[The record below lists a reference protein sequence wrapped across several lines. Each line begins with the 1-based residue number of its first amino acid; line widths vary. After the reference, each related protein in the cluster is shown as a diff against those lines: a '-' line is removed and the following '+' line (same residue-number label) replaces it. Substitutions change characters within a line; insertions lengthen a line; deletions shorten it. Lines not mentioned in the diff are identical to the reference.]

1 MCIRTPVCYNSTT
14 MRDEF
19 RIEHDSIGE
28 IRVPADA
35 YWGAQSQRAIE
46 NFAVSDLRFPA
57 VFINSLALIK
67 YAAALVNADLGL
79 LDTGLSSAIAQAC
92 REIMEGRHACQFPLS
107 IYQTGSGT
115 STNMNVNEVA
125 ATRANEILTGKK
137 HTTSPVHPNDHVN
150 RGQSSNDVIP
160 SCIRIAAYREA
171 RDRLLPALR
180 HLHGAVVR
188 KQQEYGEVVK
198 TGRTHL
204 MDAVPVTFGQEVS
217 GWAAQLRFGIERI
230 EGVLPRLAQL
240 PLGGTA
246 VGTGV
251 NTHPAFGDR
260 VIRIIGDMTGAPF
273 VRAENPFEAQASM
286 DIAAELSGQLKT
298 VAVGLMKIA
307 NDLRLMNSGPYAGLA
322 EIRLPA
328 LQPGSSIMPGKVNP
342 VIPEAVRM
350 VCARVIGN
358 DTTITVSCLSGEFE
372 LNTMLPVIG
381 YSLLESI
388 EILST
393 VTRIFA
399 DKALAG
405 LRVNA
410 ERIRAQLDRNPLIAT
425 ALAPVLG
432 YEKTAEIVKK
442 AVAEDRTIRDVAL
455 ETGLLSEGELDALL
469 DVGKMV

>member
-1 MCIRTPVCYNSTT
+1 MP
-14 MRDEF
+14 DEF
-19 RIEHDSIGE
+19 RIERDSIGE
-28 IRVPADA
+28 VRVPAEA

-46 NFAVSDLRFPA
+46 NFSVSDLRFPS
-57 VFINSLALIK
+57 VFIHSLALIK
-67 YAAALVNADLGL
+67 YAAAIVNADLGL
-79 LDTGLSSAIAQAC
+79 LEAGLSSAIVRAC
-92 REIMEGRHACQFPLS
+92 SEIMEEKHANQFPLG

-137 HTTSPVHPNDHVN
+137 STTSPVHPNDHVN
-150 RGQSSNDVIP
+150 KGQSSNDVIP

-171 RDRLLPALR
+171 RDRLLPSLR
-180 HLHGAVVR
+180 HLHETVVR
-188 KQQEYGEVVK
+188 KQHEYKEVVK

-204 MDAVPVTFGQEVS
+204 MDAVPVTFGQEMS
-217 GWAAQLRFGIERI
+217 GWATQLLLGIERI
-230 EGVLPRLAQL
+230 EGVLPRLAKL

-251 NTHPAFGDR
+251 NTHPEFGDR
-260 VIRIIGDMTGAPF
+260 VIRRIGEITGFPF
-273 VRAENPFEAQASM
+273 VRTENPFEAQASM

-307 NDLRLMNSGPYAGLA
+307 NDMRLMNSGPYAGLA
-322 EIRLPA
+322 EILLPA

-350 VCARVIGN
+350 VCARVMGN
-358 DTTITVSCLSGEFE
+358 DTTITVSCLSGELE

-381 YSLLESI
+381 YSLLESV
-388 EILST
+388 EILSS
-393 VTRIFA
+393 VARIFA
-399 DKALAG
+399 DKAVAG
-405 LRVNA
+405 MRVNT

-442 AVAEDRTIRDVAL
+442 AIAEDRRIRDVVL
-455 ETGLLSEGELDALL
+455 DTGLLSEKEIDALL
-469 DVGKMV
+469 DVRKMV